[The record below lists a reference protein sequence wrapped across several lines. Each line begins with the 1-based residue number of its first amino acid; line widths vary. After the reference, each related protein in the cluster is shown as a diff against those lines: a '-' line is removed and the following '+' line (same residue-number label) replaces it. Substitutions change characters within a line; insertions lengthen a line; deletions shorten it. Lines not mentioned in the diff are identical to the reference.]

1 MEPRFNGRIIFHKGP
16 GYRHGR
22 CNVTE
27 VITHRCVVLTSPS
40 HTTEGDDDAAGKRR
54 MTAKESGSMTRILTT
69 IGIVLL
75 LTSPSLAQSYCAQVR
90 QAVAT
95 YGYAAAKRHA
105 MAHYTAREVRAAD
118 RCVTRRSRR
127 G

>member
-27 VITHRCVVLTSPS
+27 VIMHRCVVMMWLS

-54 MTAKESGSMTRILTT
+54 MTARNQ
-69 IGIVLL
+69 
-75 LTSPSLAQSYCAQVR
+75 AQ
-90 QAVAT
+90 
-95 YGYAAAKRHA
+95 
-105 MAHYTAREVRAAD
+105 
-118 RCVTRRSRR
+118 
-127 G
+127 

>member
-1 MEPRFNGRIIFHKGP
+1 
-16 GYRHGR
+16 
-22 CNVTE
+22 
-27 VITHRCVVLTSPS
+27 
-40 HTTEGDDDAAGKRR
+40 
-54 MTAKESGSMTRILTT
+54 MTRILTT

-105 MAHYTAREVRAAD
+105 MAHIRQEK
-118 RCVTRRSRR
+118 
-127 G
+127 